1 MKVYSIEKADY
12 WRKKIEE
19 QKNSGFSMSHF
30 CQNNNLSLDSFKYW
44 KYRFRNADNAELT
57 ETHKSS
63 TLSLIRESSSDNG
76 RFLPVC
82 IRDRS
87 LTSVNPVF
95 TDYIT
100 EEKAKELL
108 NKIVN
113 QEFSVLVQDI
123 KTLKA
128 ELQKRDEVENRL
140 REQLIPKSF
149 ATASLLAYIIISKFN
164 DSLPLYRLS
173 KMLEREGVV
182 TKVEENA
189 RGFYVTALFGE

>member
-1 MKVYSIEKADY
+1 MKWSYIMKVYSIEKADY

-19 QKNSGFSMSHF
+19 HKNSGFSMSHF
-30 CQNNNLSLDSFKYW
+30 CQKNNLSLDSFKYW

-95 TDYIT
+95 NPESSSSSSGLSIHIGQTGV
-100 EEKAKELL
+100 L
-108 NKIVN
+108 KI
-113 QEFSVLVQDI
+113 
-123 KTLKA
+123 
-128 ELQKRDEVENRL
+128 
-140 REQLIPKSF
+140 
-149 ATASLLAYIIISKFN
+149 
-164 DSLPLYRLS
+164 
-173 KMLEREGVV
+173 
-182 TKVEENA
+182 EEN
-189 RGFYVTALFGE
+189 FNSQVLFRVLEVIAQI